1 MRGQWGINSS
11 EINLDLENAKTEGI
25 NKYGLTKEQV
35 LTENFGHHTLNA
47 IKKAVEEGADLQKAF
62 EKYSN
67 LNYEQIEAITK
78 HDLTKEQV
86 LSDNFGYHTLNAIDD
101 IKKRKKEISPTDAF
115 EIVKGK
121 SSLETKEFMKR
132 YLSDTK
138 KEQKPIHEMDLIR
151 VLVNSGRGFGHQ
163 RAAITLMEKLREI
176 GFNGVFDIQCDDKL
190 NQMLFNKSK
199 DGHLNIEPA
208 VSKKL
213 IEMIPGFKSSE
224 INSEG
229 VRSVEGLGML
239 KISSLPGSY
248 RDNNLEFS
256 QADLA
261 VCAAEDVIIDKGKK
275 TKILNASSYIG
286 LEPTDWHMGECF
298 VTDQDNIS
306 TSLPS
311 SHEMRLSSIASSQLP
326 DISSVTSISRAENII
341 MKNIV
346 GVDKINSQ
354 LVYGLYPDSKYDAFS
369 KIMKQ
374 TGNLDEVTQM
384 SRIVEANLILSK
396 EAKKPSI
403 LLLPQKIALND
414 RLKKEMIKID
424 GKKIHFV
431 DLTQED
437 FNITKYKAGD
447 VVVAYTGILQQKIFD
462 HLMLSQTTLPPVIEG
477 CNSREL
483 CESVGRPFIHG
494 SAKYSPLK
502 QYPVDIKN
510 MQELHSKASLCL
522 QQGDKVN
529 LPQLVEYMKK
539 SIEKSSDL
547 TTYNNQRR
555 EAFLKRPDACE
566 VALETLGIKYEKDA
580 SEQEKNMEKF
590 SVKKE
595 VPSLTTTLREGN
607 AKVGCFSSIIN
618 TFRSCFR

>member
-1 MRGQWGINSS
+1 MGI
-11 EINLDLENAKTEGI
+11 
-25 NKYGLTKEQV
+25 
-35 LTENFGHHTLNA
+35 
-47 IKKAVEEGADLQKAF
+47 
-62 EKYSN
+62 
-67 LNYEQIEAITK
+67 
-78 HDLTKEQV
+78 
-86 LSDNFGYHTLNAIDD
+86 
-101 IKKRKKEISPTDAF
+101 
-115 EIVKGK
+115 KG
-121 SSLETKEFMKR
+121 R
-132 YLSDTK
+132 
-138 KEQKPIHEMDLIR
+138 
-151 VLVNSGRGFGHQ
+151 
-163 RAAITLMEKLREI
+163 AITLMQKLREV

-190 NQMLFNKSK
+190 NKMLE
-199 DGHLNIEPA
+199 DGHLNKEPV

-261 VCAAEDVIIDKGKK
+261 VCAAEDETIDGKK
-275 TKILNASSYIG
+275 TKILNATSYIG
-286 LEPTDWHMGECF
+286 LQPTDWHMGECF

-306 TSLPS
+306 ASLPS
-311 SHEMRLSSIASSQLP
+311 SREMRLSSKASSQLP
-326 DISSVTSISRAENII
+326 DISSVAYISKAENII

-354 LVYGLYPDSKYDAFS
+354 LVYGLYPDSKYDVFS
-369 KIMKQ
+369 NIMKQ

-403 LLLPQKIALND
+403 LLLPQKIALGY

-424 GKKIHFV
+424 GERIHFV
-431 DLTQED
+431 DLTLED
-437 FNITKYKAGD
+437 FDISKYKAGD

-494 SAKYSPLK
+494 SAKHSPLK
-502 QYPVDIKN
+502 QYDSVDIE
-510 MQELHSKASLCL
+510 MQKLHSEASLCL
-522 QQGDKVN
+522 QQGDKDN

-539 SIEKSSDL
+539 SIEESSDL
-547 TTYNNQRR
+547 TTYNKQRR
-555 EAFLKRPDACE
+555 EAFHRRQDACE

-580 SEQEKNMEKF
+580 SEQAKNMEKF

-595 VPSLTTTLREGN
+595 VPSLTTILREGN
-607 AKVGCFSSIIN
+607 AKVGFFSSIIN
-618 TFRSCFR
+618 SIRSFLR

>member
-1 MRGQWGINSS
+1 MRKRRGINLS
-11 EINLDLENAKTEGI
+11 EINLDLEYAKTEGI

-35 LTENFGHHTLNA
+35 LAENFGYHTLNA
-47 IKKAVEEGADLQKAF
+47 IKKAVEEGVDLQKAF
-62 EKYSN
+62 EKYSQ
-67 LNYEQIEAITK
+67 LNYVQIEAITK
-78 HDLTKEQV
+78 HGLTKEQV

-101 IKKRKKEISPTDAF
+101 IKKRNKEISPTDAF
-115 EIVKGK
+115 KIVKGK
-121 SSLETKEFMKR
+121 SSLETEEFMKR

-138 KEQKPIHEMDLIR
+138 KPQKPIHEMDLIR
-151 VLVNSGRGFGHQ
+151 VLVNPGRGFGHQ

-190 NQMLFNKSK
+190 NKMLE
-199 DGHLNIEPA
+199 DGHLNKEPV

-261 VCAAEDVIIDKGKK
+261 VCAAEDETIDKGKK
-275 TKILNASSYIG
+275 TKILNATSYIG
-286 LEPTDWHMGECF
+286 LQPTDWHMGVCF

-306 TSLPS
+306 ASLPS
-311 SHEMRLSSIASSQLP
+311 SREMRLSSKASSQLP
-326 DISSVTSISRAENII
+326 DISSVAYISKAENII

-354 LVYGLYPDSKYDAFS
+354 LVYGLYPDSKYDVFS
-369 KIMKQ
+369 NIMKQ

-403 LLLPQKIALND
+403 LLLPQKIALGY

-424 GKKIHFV
+424 GERIHFV
-431 DLTQED
+431 DLTLED
-437 FNITKYKAGD
+437 FDISKYKAGD

-502 QYPVDIKN
+502 QYASVDIKN

-595 VPSLTTTLREGN
+595 VSSTTTTLREGN
-607 AKVGCFSSIIN
+607 AKVGCFSIIIN
-618 TFRSCFR
+618 SIRSCLR